1 MTAKPPSHSGIGSW
15 MQPSCS
21 SSGTAWLLLTPNTH
35 VDGMV
40 CFPVF
45 YSSLPDIGAGFRPV
59 EAQDFYAAEKG
70 LKLDESPEEV
80 IEYIGTLNDEDID
93 IKMTQEMLATVSGG
107 KDLRR
112 KDGSKGDAGERG

>member
-1 MTAKPPSHSGIGSW
+1 
-15 MQPSCS
+15 
-21 SSGTAWLLLTPNTH
+21 
-35 VDGMV
+35 MV

>member
-1 MTAKPPSHSGIGSW
+1 

-45 YSSLPDIGAGFRPV
+45 YSSLPDIGAGFRSV
-59 EAQDFYAAEKG
+59 EAEDSYEAEQIVQREYPGAITASLSENMTDEKEVRRLFVEW
-70 LKLDESPEEV
+70 LK
-80 IEYIGTLNDEDID
+80 TL
-93 IKMTQEMLATVSGG
+93 
-107 KDLRR
+107 
-112 KDGSKGDAGERG
+112 